1 MNALIVFNEKD
12 TDNLFVRTLHEAI
25 RRQGIDVERSTRA
38 FWESNI
44 RYDIIHFQWPEEVV
58 GWNCTD
64 PSIIEKL
71 KQRIDHFRAGGS
83 RFVYTRHNIRPHYC
97 SNPIIGQAYDIIE
110 TNSDLTVH
118 MGQFSLDEFRSRYPK
133 SRNTLIPHHLYEHTY
148 NEAISR
154 QEARRQL
161 GIPADRYV
169 ITSFGKF
176 RDWEEIR
183 MVLGAYTHLQ
193 TKKKY
198 LLAPRMF
205 PFSKHP
211 GNSNP
216 LKRLLSRI
224 GYHLAMP
231 LLNKTLR
238 IKAGA
243 SEELISNESLPLY
256 IAAADVIF
264 VQRKQILNSGNVPLA
279 FLFHKVAIGPQTGN
293 VGELLR
299 ETGNPAFDAARPESI
314 VRALEE
320 AASLA
325 REGQGER
332 NHEYAIARFGTEH
345 IGSMYAEAYRLL
357 QNADH

>member
-12 TDNLFVRTLHEAI
+12 TDNLFVHILCDAI
-25 RRQGIDVERSTRA
+25 RRQGIHVERSVQA
-38 FWESNI
+38 FWESDA

-64 PSIIEKL
+64 PSVIEKL
-71 KQRIDHFRAGGS
+71 KQRIDRFRAGGS
-83 RFVYTRHNIRPHYC
+83 HFVYTRHNIRPHYC
-97 SNPIIGQAYDIIE
+97 NSPIIGQAYDIIE

-118 MGQFSLDEFRSRYPK
+118 MGQFSFDEFKSRYPK
-133 SRNTLIPHHLYEHTY
+133 SRNILIPHHLYEHTY
-148 NEAISR
+148 NETISQ

-176 RDWEEIR
+176 RNWEEIR
-183 MVLGAYTHLQ
+183 MVLGAYVHLKE
-193 TKKKY
+193 KKKY

-211 GNSNP
+211 GCSNP
-216 LKRLLSRI
+216 LKQLFSHI
-224 GYHLAMP
+224 GYHIGMP
-231 LLNKTLR
+231 LLNKILHMKT
-238 IKAGA
+238 GA
-243 SEELISNESLPLY
+243 NEELISNEALPLY
-256 IAAADVIF
+256 IIAADVIF

-299 ETGNPAFDAARPESI
+299 KTGNPTFDTARPKSI
-314 VRALEE
+314 VHALEE
-320 AASLA
+320 AASLE
-325 REGQGER
+325 RKGQGEK
-332 NHEYAIARFGTEH
+332 NYEHAIAHFGTER
-345 IGSMYAEAYRLL
+345 IGRMYAEAYRSL
-357 QNADH
+357 Q